1 MNILDSS
8 PNSGCYVSLLDHS
21 SLCSLPWGLVAC
33 AHRTPSLPTV
43 SMVNTLHLA
52 RTLLSR
58 LRINSTSAASRIIL
72 PCFHLLTHLT
82 KLHVKQSLIFFNVF
96 LNWSIIALR
105 CCVSFCCE
113 SAVCMLYVCM
123 CSLPLQPPCH
133 PPPPPPNP
141 QAITEHCAE
150 LPGLSA
156 VSQLCT
162 AVTSCLQ
169 QSPSCARLSPS
180 CVRRLLA
187 AYSSLPATRGGY

>member
-105 CCVSFCCE
+105 CCVSFCSE
-113 SAVCMLYVCM
+113 SAVCKRVF
-123 CSLPLQPPCH
+123 PPSSASF
-133 PPPPPPNP
+133 PPPPAPPYP

>member
-123 CSLPLQPPCH
+123 CALPLQPPSHRPLPH
-133 PPPPPPNP
+133 PTPRP
-141 QAITEHCAE
+141 
-150 LPGLSA
+150 
-156 VSQLCT
+156 SQST
-162 AVTSCLQ
+162 AQSSLGYQ
-169 QSPSCARLSPS
+169 QSPSCAR
-180 CVRRLLA
+180 RLLA
-187 AYSSLPATRGGY
+187 ACSSLPAAHGCLPAACGGY